1 MRSLGKKLIHGCF
14 YTTLLFYNINFFSAG
29 PENFRTDDD
38 ERWRWDF
45 GEPWPFCGWPGM
57 GGTEEAGGRGQ
68 GQNRDEKEA
77 DVGGREP
84 DQRHEKGQ

>member
-1 MRSLGKKLIHGCF
+1 MYRYLWH
-14 YTTLLFYNINFFSAG
+14 TFFLSAG
-29 PENFRTDDD
+29 PENFRIDDD

-45 GEPWPFCGWPGM
+45 SEPWPFRGWPGM

-84 DQRHEKGQ
+84 DQRHEKGR